1 MKFSGNDFLIDCLSS
16 KTGQISRC
24 LGHRVLRGQVQDR
37 TKLVRTVPTGSN
49 RTKLVRTVSTGSN
62 RTNRSE
68 PKCVFGI
75 ASSRNKMKLKNE
87 MISKS
92 GPIGYHRYLFAVILI
107 LMSSVSDTIFARLF
121 IRILH
126 SSMINNQLLYSLSGL
141 SIIFYNTKNSK

>member
-1 MKFSGNDFLIDCLSS
+1 MSTKAVYDTTSLSIGRMKFSENVFLIACLSS

-49 RTKLVRTVSTGSN
+49 RT
-62 RTNRSE
+62 NRSE
-68 PKCVFGI
+68 PKCVFRI
-75 ASSRNKMKLKNE
+75 IRKASSRNKMKLKNE

-92 GPIGYHRYLFAVILI
+92 GTIGYHRFLFAVILI
-107 LMSSVSDTIFARLF
+107 LISSVSDTIFARLF

-126 SSMINNQLLYSLSGL
+126 SSMINNQLLYSLSV
-141 SIIFYNTKNSK
+141 

>member
-16 KTGQISRC
+16 KTGHISRC
-24 LGHRVLRGQVQDR
+24 LGHRVLRRQVQDR
-37 TKLVRTVPTGSN
+37 TKLVRTVP
-49 RTKLVRTVSTGSN
+49 TGSN

-92 GPIGYHRYLFAVILI
+92 GTIGYHRYLFAVILI

-121 IRILH
+121 LRILH
-126 SSMINNQLLYSLSGL
+126 SSMIDNQLLYSLSV
-141 SIIFYNTKNSK
+141 